1 MPALTPLLVL
11 LALLVPSVAPPAD
24 DVLAVV
30 DVTVVPMDAERH
42 LEHQTVV
49 VAGGVIAALGPVDAV
64 TVPEGATR
72 IDGRGRFL
80 APGLHD
86 MHVHAWIEDGLLLF
100 VANGVTTVRNMWG
113 SPMQLSW
120 KSRVESGEL
129 LGPHMITAGPIMD
142 GDPPLWNGSTVVT
155 DTGAAARY
163 VASQAEA
170 GYDGI
175 KVYNGL
181 TREVY
186 LALVD
191 AAREHDL
198 PVWGH
203 VPDAVGLVSCLGAEQ
218 DSVEHLTG
226 FGEALL
232 APDAAPAHPG
242 ALADRWDL
250 LTERDED
257 RTAKVA
263 AMLAGSSTWNCP
275 TLVVYR
281 KFVPAEEGRELLA
294 APEMR
299 FVDPSTR
306 ASWDPDTDFR
316 SRSLTDEHYA
326 GLREADAERLEVVR
340 ALHEAGAKLLLGT
353 DTPNP
358 YVVPGFAIHEEL
370 ELLVRSG
377 LSPYEAALAGTR
389 DAACFLGRCDTTGV
403 VAAGMLA
410 DLVLLDADPLDSVT
424 AWRRPELVVVA
435 GRAHTRAELD
445 GRLEELAQRYE
456 ANVDPWTWLAG
467 QPSLPEDATAYGRY
481 ETSFNDKVAAVE
493 DAALVL
499 GTGGPKKLTS
509 RYAPSPSWGA
519 PAQVDLRWHDDGMVT
534 GGMTSRVLGEE
545 ASVDITLADMRLEL
559 EGMGAWS
566 NAGATLDLDGP
577 SLISLPPVSSRVPVW
592 TLLPWA
598 TAGGRSWTGTVVGL
612 RADGP
617 LSRTVFEVT
626 YRPAGERPVDDERV
640 QLVYDLTWKATDG
653 SQEVEGTLVLDPDD
667 PLLLVELE
675 LRHQMGVQR
684 TRRVE

>member
-1 MPALTPLLVL
+1 MAALAPLLL
-11 LALLVPSVAPPAD
+11 SLAAFVAPPTEGAF
-24 DVLAVV
+24 AVV
-30 DVTVVPMDAERH
+30 DVTVVPMDAERR

-49 VAGGVIAALGPVDAV
+49 VVDGLIAELGPVASV
-64 TVPEGATR
+64 TLPEGMER
-72 IDGRGRFL
+72 LDGRGRFL

-86 MHVHAWIEDGLLLF
+86 MHVHAWNEDGLLLF

-120 KSRVESGEL
+120 KSRVEAGEL
-129 LGPHMITAGPIMD
+129 LGPHMITAGPLMD

-155 DTGAAARY
+155 DVGAAARY

-175 KVYNGL
+175 KVYNML

-232 APDAAPAHPG
+232 APGDAPDRPG
-242 ALADRWDL
+242 ALADRWNL
-250 LTERDED
+250 LTERDAE

-263 AMLAGSSTWNCP
+263 AMVANSGTWNCP
-275 TLVVYR
+275 TLIVHR

-316 SRSLTDEHYA
+316 SRNLTAEHYA
-326 GLREADAERLEVVR
+326 GLRAADAERIEVVR

-358 YVVPGFAIHEEL
+358 FVVPGFAIHEEL

-377 LSPYEAALAGTR
+377 LSPYEAAVAGTR

-403 VAAGMLA
+403 VAAGMVA
-410 DLVLLDADPLDSVT
+410 DLVLLSADPLDSVD

-435 GRAHTRAELD
+435 GRPHTRAELD
-445 GRLEELAQRYE
+445 GRLEDLAQRYD

-467 QPSLPEDATAYGRY
+467 QPSLPKDATAYGRY
-481 ETSFNDKVAAVE
+481 ETSYNDNVAAVE
-493 DAALVL
+493 DAALAVRAR
-499 GTGGPKKLTS
+499 GPTGLTA
-509 RYAPSPSWGA
+509 RYAPAPTWGK
-519 PAQVDLRWHDDGMVT
+519 PIHLDLRWDDDGTTT
-534 GGMTSRVLGEE
+534 GGMSMHVNGAE
-545 ASVDITLADMRLEL
+545 AAVDLTLMEGALEL
-559 EGMGAWS
+559 EGSGAWS
-566 NAGATLDLDGP
+566 DTDPAPADVGAALLGLAPATSRWKVWDALTALETGRTL
-577 SLISLPPVSSRVPVW
+577 SVPVVDVTASGALMLDHK
-592 TLLPWA
+592 TLRFEADADRPRDE
-598 TAGGRSWTGTVVGL
+598 GSSL
-612 RADGP
+612 R
-617 LSRTVFEVT
+617 VFQFTSQSE
-626 YRPAGERPVDDERV
+626 
-640 QLVYDLTWKATDG
+640 DG
-653 SQEVEGTLVLDPDD
+653 SQPIEGTLVLDPDD